1 MTRYKILL
9 VNMVEHFV
17 VPCGKGDTGFTDYDG
32 FQYIRCSVTTPGQ
45 PRKGMYKILKTQEST
60 CGGFR

>member
-1 MTRYKILL
+1 
-9 VNMVEHFV
+9 MVEHFV